1 MSLSMDRTLFDT
13 LAAAGLMRSAVRNSL
28 KRYGI
33 TSITE
38 FIEKGAVALAH
49 MEDDHGQD
57 LLFQEAGE
65 RPEYNIVTMG
75 ESRELQRLL
84 AELSSR
90 SMDRAFLDTLAAAG
104 LAGHGLVEQGHG
116 LVEHTVTNALRRN
129 DITSIPEFIEKGE
142 VALAHIADDRA
153 QGHKV
158 YVGDS
163 TIVTLV
169 ELQKLQRL
177 LAELSPA
184 QCTRPIAQAASAD
197 TGQRPRRAARAARR
211 PQGPTSRPA

>member
-1 MSLSMDRTLFDT
+1 
-13 LAAAGLMRSAVRNSL
+13 
-28 KRYGI
+28 
-33 TSITE
+33 
-38 FIEKGAVALAH
+38 

-169 ELQKLQRL
+169 ELRKLQRL
-177 LAELSPA
+177 LAELKARPSAHVPSHRPPA
-184 QCTRPIAQAASAD
+184 PTPGSAHAALHALLVDLRAPHPALPRMASE
-197 TGQRPRRAARAARR
+197 RPRAGSAARLSSALIR
-211 PQGPTSRPA
+211 PVRA